1 MIMKTPIYHILS
13 DFYTKLCTDQV
24 FELISFT
31 VVVNNNQILRQMCLY
46 IVFMKYIHQCCTK
59 AQQSLMFTFDTPTDR
74 QYRPD
79 PLRHISTGSALG
91 VEERSTLKNV
101 KLRTDKTRKAS
112 LVIFDKDGTL
122 IDFQSLW
129 TPWTKKLVV
138 R

>member
-1 MIMKTPIYHILS
+1 
-13 DFYTKLCTDQV
+13 
-24 FELISFT
+24 
-31 VVVNNNQILRQMCLY
+31 
-46 IVFMKYIHQCCTK
+46 
-59 AQQSLMFTFDTPTDR
+59 MFTFFTPTDR

-79 PLRHISTGSALG
+79 PLRHISSGSALG
-91 VEERSTLKNV
+91 VEERSTFKNV